1 MNPPTNPTMVNNPL
15 QYMAPRWIRAAVAKN
30 SRLSGF
36 GASSVLNGRGRK
48 SQQKKTGV
56 YSVYLNLWHNFDEDS
71 EEHDDS
77 P

>member
-1 MNPPTNPTMVNNPL
+1 MVNNPL

-48 SQQKKTGV
+48 SQQKKTCV